1 MVINLVRVQATDD
14 DYAFALA
21 EAEQGDSADDIVG
34 ALAGRG
40 LDKEAAGRV
49 VRRVLRHRAEA
60 HRKAATRTLAVG
72 FAWFAGGVAL
82 TIFGEYNA
90 ALRGSGTYRIF
101 WGAILVGGSQL
112 LQGVCRLLFYGPR
125 DPNAKPRANFLER
138 YAGRGMLL
146 GLAGGAIVGGVW
158 GYAASSHAVGPWG
171 DALAGALLGP
181 IPGLAAGGLLGALY
195 AAVAHLRGRS

>member
-14 DYAFALA
+14 DYALALA

-34 ALAGRG
+34 ALVGRG
-40 LDKEAAGRV
+40 LDMEAAGRV
-49 VRRVLRHRAEA
+49 VRRVQRQRAED
-60 HRKAATRTLAVG
+60 HRKRATRTLAIG

-82 TIFGEYNA
+82 TIFSEHNA
-90 ALRGSGTYRIF
+90 GLHGSGTYRVF
-101 WGAILVGGSQL
+101 WGAIVIGGFQFLEGVRRLVF
-112 LQGVCRLLFYGPR
+112 CGPR

-146 GLAGGAIVGGVW
+146 GLVGGATVGGAW
-158 GYAASSHAVGPWG
+158 GYAASSHAGGPWG

-181 IPGLAAGGLLGALY
+181 TPGLFTGGLLGALY
-195 AAVAHLRGRS
+195 AAVAHLRGRG